1 MQIAH
6 RRERHAE
13 TVLTSSQALIV
24 WVVLAIIAADAVAIL
39 VVLGMMTVW
48 EAAVALFAVLA
59 LAAGAIWTLLLIR
72 DKRSTE
78 VEEGGSSEG
87 SPDGMPLDE

>member
-13 TVLTSSQALIV
+13 TVLTSSQALIL

-48 EAAVALFAVLA
+48 EAAVALFAVLT
-59 LAAGAIWTLLLIR
+59 LAAGAIWTLLLIPN
-72 DKRSTE
+72 KRSTD

-87 SPDGMPLDE
+87 SSERVPGE